1 MKCSANKEW
10 VDTNLFMWL
19 LRGPVP
25 EIRNVLLFQP
35 QWNIR
40 SDLYLLHH
48 KHSFVLCLMNSL
60 TYPRTH
66 TRAREWKYM
75 LKQIQVWFVE
85 YSSRCFMFYRG
96 RGVYL
101 KGSASPKRN
110 MCNRGYGPRT
120 TLWAHSNIYSFYHL
134 YYFYIRAKLWK
145 SIAHLDK
152 ICGTQE
158 KDRIVL
164 GNFIERRVCLVTSGI

>member
-110 MCNRGYGPRT
+110 MCNRGYGPRISYHIVSPLQHLFILSPILFLHPSEALEVNCSSWQG
-120 TLWAHSNIYSFYHL
+120 LWYAGEGSDRPGKL
-134 YYFYIRAKLWK
+134 YWTK
-145 SIAHLDK
+145 
-152 ICGTQE
+152 G
-158 KDRIVL
+158 V
-164 GNFIERRVCLVTSGI
+164 SGH